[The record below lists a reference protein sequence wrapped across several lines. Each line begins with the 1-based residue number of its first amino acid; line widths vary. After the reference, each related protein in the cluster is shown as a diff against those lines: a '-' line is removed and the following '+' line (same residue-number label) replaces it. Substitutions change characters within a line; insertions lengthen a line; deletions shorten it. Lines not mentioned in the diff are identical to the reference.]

1 MAAGSLRGSATI
13 ASSKPRA
20 RRFFTIRAL
29 RISHYS
35 VGDSDTLPRWQSRV
49 EICLGDFP
57 PRLWLNEALPEIET
71 ASREPFCSSDADVQ
85 DKAKCSID
93 VRDSQWGGFRG

>member
-35 VGDSDTLPRWQSRV
+35 VGDSDTLPRW
-49 EICLGDFP
+49 
-57 PRLWLNEALPEIET
+57 
-71 ASREPFCSSDADVQ
+71 
-85 DKAKCSID
+85 KCSFPT
-93 VRDSQWGGFRG
+93 WP